1 VTLEQ
6 AVRFRKRLGQVG
18 ALIFILFFASLLDSC
33 VARFREPL
41 FTVHL
46 LPGGSELVDGP
57 VDHDLKEPSQLR
69 VEATSESVR
78 LRIDRFQSSFWLGG
92 NMWVG
97 EISAG
102 PDAPA
107 GAYDFRVFARRPSAQ
122 PPVAAFRAVVYPDD
136 AALRE
141 SYLSLIRRTF
151 DVHPGM
157 VSLACIAALGFVMG
171 MMFLLGRRV
180 ERLLADQGQA
190 EIFMVKTAA
199 GGFEVW
205 FGLGRRHGV
214 ERPADWPCRCA
225 ARGNGEQHGAGRRP
239 FRTVAEGCDRC
250 PAGSPHQKEIGRY
263 PMEYVVIAAVLL
275 GSVLIGLQI
284 GARIRKKRKP

>member
-6 AVRFRKRLGQVG
+6 AVSVRKRLGQIG

-46 LPGGSELVDGP
+46 LPGGSALVEGQ
-57 VDHDLKEPSQLR
+57 VDHGVKESSRLR

-78 LRIDRFQSSFWLGG
+78 LRIDRFQPSFWLGG

-97 EISAG
+97 EISAAA
-102 PDAPA
+102 DAAA
-107 GAYDFRVFARRPSAQ
+107 GAYDLRVFDRSQTAQ
-122 PPVAAFRAVVYPDD
+122 PPVAAFRAVVYPDY

-157 VSLACIAALGFVMG
+157 VSLACIPALIFVMG
-171 MMFLLGRRV
+171 LTYLLGRRV
-180 ERLLADQGQA
+180 DRLLADRGQA

-199 GGFEVW
+199 GGAEAW

-214 ERPADWPCRCA
+214 EPGMRVNISG
-225 ARGNGEQHGAGRRP
+225 GNGQLICHAVVQHVETENSMALADGRTERLSKGAI
-239 FRTVAEGCDRC
+239 VAL
-250 PAGSPHQKEIGRY
+250 PAAGKKKE
-263 PMEYVVIAAVLL
+263 
-275 GSVLIGLQI
+275 
-284 GARIRKKRKP
+284 

>member
-1 VTLEQ
+1 MTLEQ
-6 AVRFRKRLGQVG
+6 AVRVRKRLGQVG

-46 LPGGSELVDGP
+46 LPGGSELVDGQ

-97 EISAG
+97 EISAA
-102 PDAPA
+102 PDAAA
-107 GAYDFRVFARRPSAQ
+107 GAYDLSVFARNQPAQ
-122 PPVAAFRAVVYPDD
+122 PPVAAFRAVVYPNY

-157 VSLACIAALGFVMG
+157 VSLACIAALMFVMG
-171 MMFLLGRRV
+171 LAYLLGRRV
-180 ERLLADQGQA
+180 DRLFADRGKA
-190 EIFMVKTAA
+190 EIFMVQTSA
-199 GGFEVW
+199 GGVEVW

-214 ERPADWPCRCA
+214 EPGMRVNISAENGQPMCHAVVQRVETENSMALADGRAGPLPK
-225 ARGNGEQHGAGRRP
+225 GAI
-239 FRTVAEGCDRC
+239 VSL
-250 PAGSPHQKEIGRY
+250 PAGVTP
-263 PMEYVVIAAVLL
+263 
-275 GSVLIGLQI
+275 
-284 GARIRKKRKP
+284 KK

>member
-1 VTLEQ
+1 MTLEQ
-6 AVRFRKRLGQVG
+6 AVRARKLLGRLG
-18 ALIFILFFASLLDSC
+18 ALVFLLFFASLLDSC

-46 LPGGSELVDGP
+46 LPGGSELVDGQ

-69 VEATSESVR
+69 VETTSESVR
-78 LRIDRFQSSFWLGG
+78 LKIDRFQPSFWLGG

-97 EISAG
+97 DISAVA
-102 PDAPA
+102 DAAA
-107 GAYDFRVFARRPSAQ
+107 GTYDLRVFAPNQPAK
-122 PPVAAFRAVVYPDD
+122 PPVAAFRAVVYPDY
-136 AALRE
+136 AALRK
-141 SYLSLIRRTF
+141 SYFSLIRRTF

-157 VSLACIAALGFVMG
+157 VSLACIVALGFVMG

-214 ERPADWPCRCA
+214 EPGMRVNISTENGQPIGHAVVQRVETENSMALADGRTERLPK
-225 ARGNGEQHGAGRRP
+225 GA
-239 FRTVAEGCDRC
+239 
-250 PAGSPHQKEIGRY
+250 
-263 PMEYVVIAAVLL
+263 IAALSAV
-275 GSVLIGLQI
+275 
-284 GARIRKKRKP
+284 RTRKK

>member
-6 AVRFRKRLGQVG
+6 AVGVRKRLGQIG

-46 LPGGSELVDGP
+46 LPGGSALVDGQ
-57 VDHDLKEPSQLR
+57 VDHDVKESSRLR
-69 VEATSESVR
+69 VEASSESVR
-78 LRIDRFQSSFWLGG
+78 LKIDRFQPSFWLGG

-97 EISAG
+97 EISAAA
-102 PDAPA
+102 DAAA
-107 GAYDFRVFARRPSAQ
+107 GAYDLRVFDRSQTAQ

-180 ERLLADQGQA
+180 ERLLADRGQA

-214 ERPADWPCRCA
+214 EPGMRVNISTENGQPIGHAVVQRVETENSMALADGRTERLPKGAIAALSA
-225 ARGNGEQHGAGRRP
+225 AR
-239 FRTVAEGCDRC
+239 T
-250 PAGSPHQKEIGRY
+250 
-263 PMEYVVIAAVLL
+263 
-275 GSVLIGLQI
+275 
-284 GARIRKKRKP
+284 RKK

>member
-1 VTLEQ
+1 LTLEQ
-6 AVRFRKRLGQVG
+6 AVRVRKRLGQIG

-46 LPGGSELVDGP
+46 LPGGSEPVDGP

-107 GAYDFRVFARRPSAQ
+107 GAYDFRVFARKPPAQ
-122 PPVAAFRAVVYPDD
+122 PPVAAFRAVVYPDE
-136 AALRE
+136 AALRK
-141 SYLSLIRRTF
+141 SHLSLIRRTF

-157 VSLACIAALGFVMG
+157 VSLACIAALIFVMG
-171 MMFLLGRRV
+171 LTYLLGRSV
-180 ERLLADQGQA
+180 DRLLAARGQA
-190 EIFMVKTAA
+190 EIFMVKTSA
-199 GGFEVW
+199 GGVEAW
-205 FGLGRRHGV
+205 FGLGGRHGV
-214 ERPADWPCRCA
+214 EPGMRLNISGQNGQPMGHAVVQRVEPENSMALTDGPAERLPK
-225 ARGNGEQHGAGRRP
+225 GAI
-239 FRTVAEGCDRC
+239 VSL
-250 PAGSPHQKEIGRY
+250 PAGAAQK
-263 PMEYVVIAAVLL
+263 
-275 GSVLIGLQI
+275 
-284 GARIRKKRKP
+284 K

>member
-6 AVRFRKRLGQVG
+6 AVRLRKRLGQVG

-214 ERPADWPCRCA
+214 EPGMRVNISTENGQPIGHAVVQRVETENSMALADGRAERLPKGAIAALPA
-225 ARGNGEQHGAGRRP
+225 AR
-239 FRTVAEGCDRC
+239 T
-250 PAGSPHQKEIGRY
+250 
-263 PMEYVVIAAVLL
+263 
-275 GSVLIGLQI
+275 
-284 GARIRKKRKP
+284 RKK

>member
-6 AVRFRKRLGQVG
+6 AVRARKRLGKLG
-18 ALIFILFFASLLDSC
+18 ALVFLLFFASLLDSC

-46 LPGGSELVDGP
+46 LPGGSELVDGQ

-69 VEATSESVR
+69 VETTSESVR
-78 LRIDRFQSSFWLGG
+78 LKINRFQPSFWLGG

-97 EISAG
+97 DISAAA
-102 PDAPA
+102 DAAA
-107 GAYDFRVFARRPSAQ
+107 GTYDLRVFAPNQPAK
-122 PPVAAFRAVVYPDD
+122 PPVAAFRAVVYPDY
-136 AALRE
+136 AALRK
-141 SYLSLIRRTF
+141 SYFSLIRRTF

-214 ERPADWPCRCA
+214 EPGMRVNISTENGQPIGHAVVQRVETENSMALADGRAERLPKGAIAALPA
-225 ARGNGEQHGAGRRP
+225 AR
-239 FRTVAEGCDRC
+239 T
-250 PAGSPHQKEIGRY
+250 
-263 PMEYVVIAAVLL
+263 
-275 GSVLIGLQI
+275 
-284 GARIRKKRKP
+284 RKK